1 MSDVLS
7 KENLID
13 DLVIEI
19 HTEMRNILGDY
30 KSSQNL
36 YDVIKDAL
44 KSSGKM
50 IRTKL
55 LICISLMGEE
65 EITDKLISQCA
76 AVEITHLASLIHD
89 DIIDDSSLR
98 RSYKST
104 QAKYGKDVAVF
115 AGDYMI
121 AKVFSYLAK
130 KGYVEEISVIADT
143 IRDMCNGEV
152 GQNLNKYK
160 ISLNTDEYFDNIS
173 GKTASFF
180 KTVCYLGSKNAAFT
194 SEDTEKMVRF
204 GQNIGLMFQLKDDLL
219 DLFFDKSI
227 TGKEGFSD
235 IKEGIY
241 TYPIILALKDEQYGK
256 DIYDILMKNRKVSL
270 ERNDL
275 LKLRDLLKKSRAD
288 LLSIRMIKK
297 LADENRFILG
307 SFDSD
312 RLVYLDK
319 ILDKVEKFSCKPIKE

>member
-1 MSDVLS
+1 MNLQISDVLS
-7 KENLID
+7 KENLIE

-19 HTEMRNILGDY
+19 HQEIKNILGDY

-36 YDVIKDAL
+36 YDIIKDAL
-44 KSSGKM
+44 RSSGKM

-65 EITDKLISQCA
+65 EISDKIISQCA

-89 DIIDDSSLR
+89 DIIDDSTLR
-98 RSYKST
+98 RSHKST

-160 ISLNTDEYFDNIS
+160 INVSTDEYFENIS

-180 KTVCYLGSKNAAFT
+180 KTVCYFGSKNCGFDRK
-194 SEDTEKMVRF
+194 DTEKMVRF
-204 GQNIGLMFQLKDDLL
+204 GQNLGLMFQLKDDLL
-219 DLFFDKSI
+219 DLFSEKAL
-227 TGKEGFSD
+227 TGKEEFSD
-235 IKEGIY
+235 LREGIY
-241 TYPIILALKDEQYGK
+241 TYPIILALQDEEYGK
-256 DIYDILMKNRKVSL
+256 DIYDILVKNRQTSL
-270 ERNDL
+270 DKKDFL
-275 LKLRDLLKKSRAD
+275 ILRDLLKKARAD
-288 LLSIRMIKK
+288 FLSSMMIKK
-297 LADENRFILG
+297 LADENRFILK
-307 SFDSD
+307 S
-312 RLVYLDK
+312 LVSGRSTYLYK
-319 ILDKVEKFSCKPIKE
+319 ILEKVEKF